1 MRYIF
6 RFFLML
12 AILAAITVIGFAYV
26 GDLSPQRS
34 PVETPI
40 TLEVH

>member
-6 RFFLML
+6 RFVFLLVLL
-12 AILAAITVIGFAYV
+12 AGIAVIGYAYV

-34 PVETPI
+34 PVETPV
-40 TLEVH
+40 TLEVN

>member
-6 RFFLML
+6 RFVLML
-12 AILAAITVIGFAYV
+12 VVLAAVAVVAYSYV

-34 PVETPI
+34 TSETPV
-40 TLEVH
+40 TLEVN